1 MPVALSSFFV
11 GLAMGG
17 KGRGAVD
24 LLRGDVKRTYFK
36 YLGAA
41 FGSAMLAAVY
51 SLVDMAMVGQYQG
64 PDGAAALAVVA
75 PVWNILYSLGML
87 TGMGGSVLYSAYR
100 GQGRVRE
107 ANRVFTVAL
116 GTTVVIAC
124 LVWAGLVVWEVP
136 LIRFFGGEGE
146 LIPLAQAYLYPVKFC
161 VPLFLLNQMLA
172 AFLRNDGRPALAT
185 GAVVAGGVFNIF
197 GDYYLVFVA
206 DLGILGAGIATCL
219 GAGIAV
225 LLMATHFL
233 SRRNTLRLVRGGRTL
248 PTVGKIGVTGFSA
261 FFVDIAMGILTI
273 LFNRQIMA
281 WLGTDALA
289 VYGVL
294 VNVSTLVQCCGYSV
308 GQAAQPILSQ
318 NHGARQGGADPGGAA
333 VRPVHGGG
341 LRGGVDGGPPP
352 LPPAPHRPVHGPHG
366 PGVGHRPGDLAD
378 LWPVLPAAA
387 LQRLFHLLPPG
398 SAPAGE
404 RLRGVGGPGAGGQR
418 RAHPG
423 PAHPLRRAGPVVG
436 HAHHRGGGGPGG
448 GRPHGPLRPGP
459 AGREIMKNRPGGRGL
474 QGGFRFFWGWSS

>member
-1 MPVALSSFFV
+1 M
-11 GLAMGG
+11 
-17 KGRGAVD
+17 D
-24 LLRGDVKRTYFK
+24 LLRGNIKQTYFR

-136 LIRFFGGEGE
+136 LIRLFGGEGE

-185 GAVVAGGVFNIF
+185 GAVVAGGVFNVF

-206 DLGILGAGIATCL
+206 DLGILGAGIATCM

-233 SRRNTLRLVRGGRTL
+233 SRKSTLRLVRGGRTL
-248 PTVGKIGVTGFSA
+248 PTVGRIGVTGFSA

-308 GQAAQPILSQ
+308 GQAAQPILSACF
-318 NHGARQGGADPGGAA
+318 GAGKWGRIRAA
-333 VRPVHGGG
+333 LKYALMAAAFFSAVWTLLVFLFPNGFIRIFMSPTGDILRIAPAILRSYGVSFLLLPLNIFSTYYFQSLMKPRASFSVSV
-341 LRGGVDGGPPP
+341 LRGLVLSGA
-352 LPPAPHRPVHGPHG
+352 LIYA
-366 PGVGHRPGDLAD
+366 
-378 LWPVLPAAA
+378 LPA
-387 LQRLFHLLPPG
+387 LL
-398 SAPAGE
+398 
-404 RLRGVGGPGAGGQR
+404 GPGAVWFAMPVTEAVTAVGVCVLIVR
-418 RAHPG
+418 YTR
-423 PAHPLRRAGPVVG
+423 PAPQTP
-436 HAHHRGGGGPGG
+436 
-448 GRPHGPLRPGP
+448 
-459 AGREIMKNRPGGRGL
+459 E
-474 QGGFRFFWGWSS
+474 

>member
-1 MPVALSSFFV
+1 M
-11 GLAMGG
+11 
-17 KGRGAVD
+17 D
-24 LLRGDVKRTYFK
+24 LLRGNIKQTYFR

-136 LIRFFGGEGE
+136 L
-146 LIPLAQAYLYPVKFC
+146 
-161 VPLFLLNQMLA
+161 FLLNQMLA

-185 GAVVAGGVFNIF
+185 GAVVAGGVFNVF

-206 DLGILGAGIATCL
+206 DLGILGAGIATCM

-233 SRRNTLRLVRGGRTL
+233 SRKSTLRLVRGGRTL

-318 NHGARQGGADPGGAA
+318 NHGARQGARILGVLRYALYTAAAFGVGWTVVLLLFPQPLITLFMVPTDQVLAIAPGILRTYGLSFLLLPFNVFSTYYFQA
-333 VRPVHGGG
+333 VLRPGSAFGVSVARGLVVSGG
-341 LRGGVDGGPPP
+341 LILALPTLFGGQA
-352 LPPAPHRPVHGPHG
+352 LWWAMPVTE
-366 PGVGHRPGDLAD
+366 GVVALG
-378 LWPVLPAAA
+378 AAA
-387 LQRLFHLLPPG
+387 LMAHSVR
-398 SAPAGE
+398 
-404 RLRGVGGPGAGGQR
+404 RLRAG
-418 RAHPG
+418 
-423 PAHPLRRAGPVVG
+423 
-436 HAHHRGGGGPGG
+436 
-448 GRPHGPLRPGP
+448 
-459 AGREIMKNRPGGRGL
+459 KY
-474 QGGFRFFWGWSS
+474 